1 MIKNT
6 SEEATFL
13 MTHSWDGPGLSCL
26 VGKRP
31 WGAGLRKTRIK
42 VPQIK
47 ALRRLR
53 RNDCSHGI
61 SSFPGKRHQS
71 HERKGI
77 LTTYWRVARP
87 FAHFAKGWGAGWE
100 HGTDGTFPL
109 LPYAAP
115 LTSAMP
121 QLGLSPATLLLR
133 IFASHGI
140 FKHPHTKGRPIWRI
154 TTTNR

>member
-47 ALRRLR
+47 ALGRLR

-61 SSFPGKRHQS
+61 SSFPGKSTNEKASLPRAGGWPVLS
-71 HERKGI
+71 RTLRKGGDRNAD
-77 LTTYWRVARP
+77 TTR
-87 FAHFAKGWGAGWE
+87 F
-100 HGTDGTFPL
+100 
-109 LPYAAP
+109 
-115 LTSAMP
+115 
-121 QLGLSPATLLLR
+121 
-133 IFASHGI
+133 
-140 FKHPHTKGRPIWRI
+140 
-154 TTTNR
+154 